1 MCVYGTAFLLT
12 YLLVLSLTL
21 SLSLNQPHTHT
32 HIRYKCIQIILT
44 RGGRFIKGRDLL
56 FSAAIMAVLLVRPVT
71 PEEGAKADTDPAKRA
86 ESRSFILSN
95 VNRVE
100 MNSYNYSYIIY
111 NYNTVS

>member
-1 MCVYGTAFLLT
+1 
-12 YLLVLSLTL
+12 
-21 SLSLNQPHTHT
+21 
-32 HIRYKCIQIILT
+32 
-44 RGGRFIKGRDLL
+44 
-56 FSAAIMAVLLVRPVT
+56 MAVLLVRPVT